1 MKHKIQNT
9 EFKEIELSD
18 GYYTDGGSTSYRING
33 EEAVKVFVMDD
44 YASIVTALNEYDGIE
59 EATPITKDEFEAELE
74 KAFEIIKEKL

>member
-33 EEAVKVFVMDD
+33 EEAVKVFVLND
-44 YASIVTALNEYDGIE
+44 YASINTAVNEYDNLD
-59 EATPITKDEFEAELE
+59 EATSTTKDVFEAELE
-74 KAFEIIKEKL
+74 KAFEIIREKL